1 MQRDPK
7 IKTLKRLLSPY
18 LVISSKTRVC
28 SAWSELAEFRAN
40 TSKFQR
46 STSCEGDQSKTTL
59 LMLGARRACTTPLPA
74 PVWCP
79 TFCPNTRWAVRRMT
93 RWVLPSGSLQPLQV
107 GLAGLPCRPSWTS
120 WNNAMFMLSS
130 VRVQMMTLCSEL
142 VSWAVYRKSAQSR
155 RRPWKDVLEGK
166 EG

>member
-1 MQRDPK
+1 MRRDPK

-40 TSKFQR
+40 TSKLQR
-46 STSCEGDQSKTTL
+46 STSWERDQS
-59 LMLGARRACTTPLPA
+59 RRLYDFPPPSCDVRL
-74 PVWCP
+74 
-79 TFCPNTRWAVRRMT
+79 FYPNTRWAAARRMAA
-93 RWVLPSGSLQPLQV
+93 WVLPSGSLQPLQV
-107 GLAGLPCRPSWTS
+107 GLAWLPCRPSWTS

-142 VSWAVYRKSAQSR
+142 VSRAVYREPAQSPR
-155 RRPWKDVLEGK
+155 RLWKDVLERK